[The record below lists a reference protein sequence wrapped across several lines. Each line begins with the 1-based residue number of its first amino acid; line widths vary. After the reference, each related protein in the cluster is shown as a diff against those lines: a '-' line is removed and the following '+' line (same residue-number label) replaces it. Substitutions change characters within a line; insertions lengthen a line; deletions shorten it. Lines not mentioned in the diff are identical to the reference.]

1 MPKPK
6 EADQLIKQ
14 ARSQVE
20 KERSVFRSS
29 LQQSSKQVLEFLR
42 QEIEQKFFNEELQN
56 LLEKQSANPKLIA
69 DLVSGIVDGI
79 EKEGIKGNIEVV
91 IPQKVSAQEVN
102 ALLLTHVAQKLKDH
116 PIEVGNFSGGVQVKL
131 VGKKMTL
138 DLTDQALKELLA
150 NFARKD
156 FRQTIFSN

>member
-1 MPKPK
+1 M
-6 EADQLIKQ
+6 
-14 ARSQVE
+14 
-20 KERSVFRSS
+20 
-29 LQQSSKQVLEFLR
+29 
-42 QEIEQKFFNEELQN
+42 
-56 LLEKQSANPKLIA
+56 
-69 DLVSGIVDGI
+69 
-79 EKEGIKGNIEVV
+79 

>member
-1 MPKPK
+1 MKSLEKGQDKIQKICDTLRHEVLKPAQVEASRLVEAAKEEAQELIAKAEK

-69 DLVSGIVDGI
+69 
-79 EKEGIKGNIEVV
+79 
-91 IPQKVSAQEVN
+91 
-102 ALLLTHVAQKLKDH
+102 
-116 PIEVGNFSGGVQVKL
+116 
-131 VGKKMTL
+131 
-138 DLTDQALKELLA
+138 EL
-150 NFARKD
+150 
-156 FRQTIFSN
+156 